1 MRLPKFLA
9 EDWLPKVNFG
19 RILPKEVLAAESFG
33 LSTKATSS
41 HVPTA
46 KSGFGCQKKVGSN
59 IANSQLWQI
68 DLFCLTWATHAVEG
82 DACQKTCQNK
92 AR

>member
-1 MRLPKFLA
+1 LA

-19 RILPKEVLAAESFG
+19 RILPKVVLAAKSFG

-46 KSGFGCQKKVGSN
+46 ESGFGCNKKKLAAT

-68 DLFCLTWATHAVEG
+68 DLFLPNMG
-82 DACQKTCQNK
+82 YACCKG
-92 AR
+92 